1 MRVPRR
7 PDICAILD
15 NPSDHHHHY
24 DGTCSQ
30 SDVDIFGRPGE
41 HLIGHSILDDDDD
54 DDNDNNDNN
63 DNNDD
68 AAARSGVLRHSSA
81 DRCNARSPN
90 AALMA

>member
-15 NPSDHHHHY
+15 NPRDHHHY
-24 DGTCSQ
+24 NGTCSQ

-41 HLIGHSILDDDDD
+41 HLIGHSIV
-54 DDNDNNDNN
+54 DDNDNDN
-63 DNNDD
+63 D
-68 AAARSGVLRHSSA
+68 AAARSGVLRHNSA